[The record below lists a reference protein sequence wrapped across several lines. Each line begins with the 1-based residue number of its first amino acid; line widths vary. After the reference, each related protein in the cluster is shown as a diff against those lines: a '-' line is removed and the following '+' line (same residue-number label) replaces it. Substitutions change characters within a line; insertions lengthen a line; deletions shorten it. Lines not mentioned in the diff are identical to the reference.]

1 MSHSSRAAL
10 FALGGLALAFSA
22 LRPPPAAAAFI
33 ATERLLRACSASDA
47 RSTADCTGYIVGVAD
62 AAQLRRGEVCVPAG
76 VSVRGLRE
84 AVLGEL
90 RRHPGE
96 SDAAAAVMAAL
107 RTLYPCPR

>member
-62 AAQLRRGEVCVPAG
+62 AAQLRR
-76 VSVRGLRE
+76 
-84 AVLGEL
+84 
-90 RRHPGE
+90 HPGE